1 MIPRGA
7 VIGVLGG
14 GQLGRM
20 LALAAYRLGYRVHI
34 FAPEEGPATQ
44 VSPLR
49 TLASY
54 DDEPA
59 LLAFADRVDVV
70 TCEFE
75 NVPARAAELLASRVP
90 VRPGVLAL
98 ATCQDRWLEK
108 GLLASLDMPTA
119 PWRAVRDEH
128 DVARAVQEIGGPCIL
143 KTARLGYDGKGQ
155 ARLASPDQARQAWEE
170 IGGPSH
176 RLGVVEGKVD
186 FLWEGS
192 QVLARGLD
200 GQLAFYELVENRHER
215 GILRETLAPAPRGS
229 LALGEQARLLAAR
242 IADRLDIVG
251 LLAVELFVLADGSLA
266 VNELAARPHN
276 SAHWTQDGARICQ
289 FEQLVRAIAGLP
301 LGDPGLRGPTRML
314 NLLGEEIL
322 ERDRWA
328 STPGARLHD
337 YGKDELLPGRK
348 MGHVNLVQRG

>member
-20 LALAAYRLGYRVHI
+20 LALAAYRLGYRVHV
-34 FAPEEGPATQ
+34 FAPVEGPATQ
-44 VSPLR
+44 VSPR
-49 TLASY
+49 HTLARY
-54 DDEPA
+54 DDEQA
-59 LLAFADRVDVV
+59 LLAFAEQVDVV

-75 NVPARAAELLASRVP
+75 NVPARAAELLASCVP
-90 VRPGVLAL
+90 VRPGVRAL

-108 GLLASLDMPTA
+108 GLLASLGIPTA
-119 PWRAVRDEH
+119 PWKAVRDEH

-155 ARLASPDQARQAWEE
+155 ARLVSPDQALQAWQE

-176 RLGVVEGKVD
+176 GRGVVEGRVD
-186 FLWEGS
+186 FIWEGS
-192 QVLARGLD
+192 QVMARDLD
-200 GQLAFYELVENRHER
+200 GRLSFYDLVENRHER
-215 GILRETLAPAPRGS
+215 GILRETLAPAPQSNPTLQG
-229 LALGEQARLLAAR
+229 QARQLAAR
-242 IADRLDIVG
+242 IAEELDIVG
-251 LLAVELFVLADGSLA
+251 LLAVELFVMADGSLA

-276 SAHWTQDGARICQ
+276 SAHWTQDGALTCQ

-301 LGDPGLRGPTRML
+301 LGESGLRCPTRML

-322 ERDRWA
+322 DRRRWA
-328 STPGARLHD
+328 ATPGARLHD
-337 YGKDELLPGRK
+337 YGKEELLPGRK
-348 MGHVNLVQRG
+348 TGHVNLL